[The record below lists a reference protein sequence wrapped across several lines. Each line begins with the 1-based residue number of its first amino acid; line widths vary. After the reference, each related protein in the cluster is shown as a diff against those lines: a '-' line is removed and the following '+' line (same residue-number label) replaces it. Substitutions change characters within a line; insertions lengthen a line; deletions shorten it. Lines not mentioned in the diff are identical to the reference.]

1 LAIALTAKT
10 ARKRRRIISVPAR
23 QIKNKHARRRV
34 NGIIGGAG
42 EHVYGSS
49 ESISGYLD
57 YVYREKGLAKNTLLA
72 YQRDLIA
79 FGVWLRKRNT
89 EMTRQEI
96 SIYLS
101 ELNKK
106 GRKPA
111 TIGRVLASLRGWFEW
126 QKATGLIGQD
136 PCETLHNPRR
146 VRKLPQVLTP
156 DEVTA
161 LLKSAESTREK
172 AIVELLYGA
181 GLRVSELVRLN
192 WSDIS
197 LSQRQVRCFGKGS
210 KERLVPLGVP
220 AVTCLEA
227 LAGDEKLKYPGKNS
241 QARPVLLDRSNRRI
255 TRLAVW
261 QILKR
266 LAKSAGFSKNLSPH
280 TLRHTFA
287 THLLENGADLRSV
300 QELLGHANVVTTQLY
315 THLSRSHLRKAYQSA
330 QEVFRTNNLSG
341 DD

>member
-1 LAIALTAKT
+1 
-10 ARKRRRIISVPAR
+10 
-23 QIKNKHARRRV
+23 
-34 NGIIGGAG
+34 
-42 EHVYGSS
+42 
-49 ESISGYLD
+49 LD
-57 YVYREKGLAKNTLLA
+57 YVYREKGLSKNTLLA

-79 FGVWLRKRNT
+79 FNEWLRKRNV

-146 VRKLPQVLTP
+146 VRKLPNVLTP

-161 LLKSAESTREK
+161 LLETAKTTREK

-181 GLRVSELVRLN
+181 GLRVTELVKLN

-197 LSQRQVRCFGKGS
+197 LNQRQVRCFGKGS
-210 KERLVPLGVP
+210 KERLVPLGLP
-220 AVTCLEA
+220 AVTALHA
-227 LAGDEKLKYPGKNS
+227 LAADEKYKPAGKNTS

-266 LAKSAGFSKNLSPH
+266 LAQAAGFSKKLSPH

-287 THLLENGADLRSV
+287 THLLENGADLRAV

-330 QEVFRTNNLSG
+330 QEVFRTNDVSS